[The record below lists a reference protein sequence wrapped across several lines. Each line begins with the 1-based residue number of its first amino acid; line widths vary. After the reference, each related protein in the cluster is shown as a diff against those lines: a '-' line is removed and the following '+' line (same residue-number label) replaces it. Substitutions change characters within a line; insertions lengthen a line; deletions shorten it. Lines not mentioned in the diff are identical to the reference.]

1 MILEE
6 AVKKVVKEFSEIK
19 LIYLFGS
26 QAEKKITKL
35 SDYDFAIYL
44 DEKTSAEK
52 EKEIVLQL
60 NAKLSLILK
69 SNNIDIIVLN
79 KSLSPVLKYM
89 VLKEGKIIYQK
100 EPYRLIVEPAIYNEY
115 FDFQVFK
122 RSHSI

>member
-1 MILEE
+1 MIPVEK
-6 AVKKVVKEFSEIK
+6 VKQIAQKFSEVK
-19 LIYLFGS
+19 LLYLFGS
-26 QAEKKITKL
+26 QAENKITKL

-69 SNNIDIIVLN
+69 SNNIDIVVLN
-79 KSLSPVLKYM
+79 KSISPVLKYM